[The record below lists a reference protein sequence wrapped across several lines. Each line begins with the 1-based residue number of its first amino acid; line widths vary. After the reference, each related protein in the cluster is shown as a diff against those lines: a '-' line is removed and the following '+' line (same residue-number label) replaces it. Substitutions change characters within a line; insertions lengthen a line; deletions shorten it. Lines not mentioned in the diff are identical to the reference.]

1 MIAKT
6 KKYKL
11 EKKRYMRLGLV
22 NVLKEQW
29 WVVLIALGIASLTF
43 VYPETIWFYIIA
55 GAGFILYLIFWL
67 IQFVGVTQL
76 PQNSI
81 LFEKLAYEID
91 SRQILIKFSTKQGM
105 PITWDQIKK
114 AYRFRKTFILIIS
127 KAQFIHLPYTI
138 FNSDN
143 EIKFVEALLRRKNFI
158 K

>member
-11 EKKRYMRLGLV
+11 EKKLYMRLGLV

-114 AYRFRKTFILIIS
+114 AYRFRKAFILIIS
-127 KAQFIHLPYTI
+127 KAQFVHLPYTI